1 MELEHRRLDN
11 SDRTHDVKLPVDSD
25 GSQTQ
30 RPDHTLEFRPN
41 EFVVYP
47 GHGVGHIKAIEV
59 QTVGGT
65 SLEFFVIEFAKSKM
79 RARVPTKKAA
89 SIGMRKLSSP
99 AAIEQI
105 RRTLSQAAP
114 RARMNWS
121 RLTKEY
127 ETKIKTGSI
136 IALAEVMRDLHR
148 RTADSEQSYSE
159 RQLYAAALNR
169 LSGEVALVKQ
179 ISEENAVLELES
191 FLTDR
196 AGRIPNNRR

>member
-1 MELEHRRLDN
+1 MDLEHRRLDN

-159 RQLYAAALNR
+159 RQFYTAALD
-169 LSGEVALVKQ
+169 LVSGEVALVENITEEKAA
-179 ISEENAVLELES
+179 SELGNL
-191 FLTDR
+191 LTNRFDR
-196 AGRIPNNRR
+196 TR